1 MQNPFKKNNFKFI
14 LDFSFLNLQLRCYM
28 IFSFKSLNQMKITS
42 LILLLLT
49 VHLTSAVY
57 EKNYDEAYTIA
68 VSMSLDQKIGQT
80 IQVDF
85 YGITS
90 KTGTSASDA
99 IKYSLGSI
107 LIGGNGAPD
116 ANGNCINFDG
126 LKEDQI
132 KEIYASATADKWK
145 ALSDKFTYTVNV
157 QANNGKSYKIKS
169 LLATDAVHG
178 DQHVAGSILFPHN
191 IGLSCSRN
199 SKHFYNSGYWTAK
212 SLKSYGFNY
221 AFAPTVAVS
230 HNPQWGR
237 YYETMGQ

>member
-1 MQNPFKKNNFKFI
+1 
-14 LDFSFLNLQLRCYM
+14 
-28 IFSFKSLNQMKITS
+28 MKITS
-42 LILLLLT
+42 LVLLLLT
-49 VHLTSAVY
+49 VYLTSAVY
-57 EKNYDEAYTIA
+57 DKHYSEAYTIA
-68 VSMSLDQKIGQT
+68 ASMSLDQKIGQT

-99 IKYSLGSI
+99 VKYALGSI

-132 KEIYASATADKWK
+132 KEVYASATADKWK
-145 ALSDKFTYTVNV
+145 ALGDKFNYTVNV

-199 SKHFYNSGYWTAK
+199 TKHFYNSGYWTAK

-221 AFAPTVAVS
+221 AFSPTVAVS